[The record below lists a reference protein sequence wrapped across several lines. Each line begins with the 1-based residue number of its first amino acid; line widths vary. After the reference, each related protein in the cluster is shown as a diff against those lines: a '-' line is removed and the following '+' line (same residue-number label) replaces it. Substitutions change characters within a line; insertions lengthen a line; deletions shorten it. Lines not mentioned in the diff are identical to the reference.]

1 MPSTK
6 TLIATSLVALAMPTA
21 AALGADRFSSDPW
34 MVELSNGAYVD
45 YDLSVQPKRQ
55 TVTID
60 GKRAKVRTIE
70 EDGRSFYRAI
80 VVRPS
85 LERGDRAKVTVKVTR
100 KNGKRFTLQVRR
112 LLVHATR
119 DKRPAGTTGAVE

>member
-6 TLIATSLVALAMPTA
+6 TLITTSLVALAMPTA
-21 AALGADRFSSDPW
+21 AALAADRFSADPW

-60 GKRAKVRTIE
+60 GKRAKVREIE
-70 EDGRSFYRAI
+70 EDGDAFYRAI
-80 VVRPS
+80 VARPS
-85 LERGDRAKVTVKVTR
+85 LEQGRRYKVTVKVTQ
-100 KNGKRFTLQVRR
+100 KSGKRFTLQQR
-112 LLVHATR
+112 LVVHATR
-119 DKRPAGTTGAVE
+119 DKRPAGTAGS